1 MPRQPQALIRALRP
15 HQWAKN
21 ALLFLPA
28 LAAHVPWTGALA
40 LTLLPGFVAFSLLA
54 SALYLFNDIHDLPHD
69 RLHAT
74 KCRRPLASGQL
85 AVPFA
90 TATAVVLLVASAAIA
105 AGLPP
110 AFRLSLAAY
119 VVLNLAYTTGLR
131 RLPMLDVIAL
141 ATLYA
146 TRVVAGAA
154 LVGVPLSR
162 WFVALS
168 LFLFFSL
175 ALVKR
180 VAELQA
186 LPEGASGFVPG
197 RSYVRADVP
206 ALLALG
212 AACTAAS
219 ALVYCL
225 YVTGDEAGR
234 LYRHP
239 DVLWMGL
246 PLLLYWQARI
256 WLITG
261 RGSMHDDPVAF
272 TLRDRASYAVLGAFL
287 AMLFA
292 AT

>member
-1 MPRQPQALIRALRP
+1 MTTGPLFRTLRP

-21 ALLFLPA
+21 ALLLLPA
-28 LAAHVPWTGALA
+28 LAAHVAWTAALA
-40 LTLLPGFVAFSLLA
+40 LTLLAGFAGFSLLA

-69 RLHAT
+69 RLHPT

-85 AVPFA
+85 SIRLAA
-90 TATAVVLLVASAAIA
+90 GTAVVLLVVSAVLA
-105 AGLPP
+105 ACLPP
-110 AFRLSLAAY
+110 SFRLSLAAY
-119 VVLNLAYTTGLR
+119 VVLNLAYSLDLKR
-131 RLPMLDVIAL
+131 RPLLDVIVL

-154 LVGVPLSR
+154 LVDVPLSR
-162 WFVALS
+162 WFLALS

-186 LPEGASGFVPG
+186 VPEGAGGFVSG
-197 RSYVRADVP
+197 RSYLRADVP
-206 ALLALG
+206 ALVALG

-239 DVLWMGL
+239 DVLWVGL

-272 TLRDRASYAVLGAFL
+272 TLRDRASYAVLIAFL
-287 AMLFA
+287 AMLVA